1 MGIRAERMRG
11 NVADHVGEAGM
22 ADWEAKDSKPLAV
35 KYCGGCNYRR
45 NSQSHRRVCWNV
57 RIEWSEWAALFPL

>member
-11 NVADHVGEAGM
+11 NMADHVGEAGM

-35 KYCGGCNYRR
+35 KYCGGYKGGK
-45 NSQSHRRVCWNV
+45 NSQFHRRVRWKVC
-57 RIEWSEWAALFPL
+57 